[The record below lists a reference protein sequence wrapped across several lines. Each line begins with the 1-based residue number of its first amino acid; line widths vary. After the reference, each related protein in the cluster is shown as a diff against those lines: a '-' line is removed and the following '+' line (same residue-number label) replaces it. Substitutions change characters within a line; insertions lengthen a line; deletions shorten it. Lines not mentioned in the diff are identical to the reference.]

1 MPCSQRTCCTTRNA
15 NTDVNP
21 VAVTLIGLGLL
32 LIVVGFRNNQD
43 NLIATATGKPYG
55 KSTLR

>member
-1 MPCSQRTCCTTRNA
+1 M
-15 NTDVNP
+15 NP